1 MESRSVEESRTR
13 CYSSNGIPPY
23 LRGTRASCEM
33 RHRPIKLCP
42 RESISGVT
50 GADQDHDVASF
61 FFFFFFSSSILC
73 LLLDLLLFGGGNLKI
88 CKGIVR

>member
-50 GADQDHDVASF
+50 GADRSNETMTSLLFFSF
-61 FFFFFFSSSILC
+61 FFLHRYFVCCWIFSYSAAEI
-73 LLLDLLLFGGGNLKI
+73 
-88 CKGIVR
+88 